1 MEEYFKRPNNGY
13 AHEKLNDTC
22 MIETDAVSNLVFETR
37 HSICFQISPEIITE
51 PLSARYFD
59 GIQSF
64 TDLTGQTFFMQN
76 LQVGQLIPNFLEAER
91 VKLFALGIL
100 DVSEGAFGGGDF
112 REIVQKRIEQFGR
125 DRVFIGNGFVANL
138 LDGLQFGV
146 LQDFGEDALFVR
158 VGNEG

>member
-1 MEEYFKRPNNGY
+1 MVLKVVVGGLATGSTHTPFGRPHRPN
-13 AHEKLNDTC
+13 A
-22 MIETDAVSNLVFETR
+22 
-37 HSICFQISPEIITE
+37 P
-51 PLSARYFD
+51 
-59 GIQSF
+59 
-64 TDLTGQTFFMQN
+64 FFMQN

-138 LDGLQFGV
+138 LDGLEFRV